1 MPLIDTIQAHAPTT
15 LAAAAVATVAYS
27 FLEPLLDNGPPGPYL
42 WPVVGALPQAA
53 SYLRRSATHEFFDMV
68 MKQYGPIAKVR
79 LTNHGTMYVTNDAEL
94 ARRILTSPEFVRS
107 KLILGLTH
115 DFFDNAL
122 FALTDERWKVHR
134 KMLQPAFG
142 PLHLRHATAV
152 SEVVAKELADAWSEM
167 IDASTDKEIV
177 VDSFEFFKALTLD
190 FMWASRRAGIEDYD
204 QITFIVQ
211 RRLNLQRFLWGSA
224 NIDPSSPA
232 VLDVRGRI
240 HGEVKNVVL
249 ERRKQMAENG
259 GKPLR
264 SGAEMDLLDRLLI
277 SSSDGT
283 DVFSE
288 DEIAGEVTVLVKH
301 PEIQEKLAQEIDRVY
316 EELKGNITTEN
327 MYHFRYLDGVLK
339 ETQRLYPIVSALTRQ
354 VTVPVEALGYRIPA
368 GSRMT
373 VHIRSLHRH
382 PAYWDRPDDF
392 IPERWEKP
400 PVPGSFVPFGDGQHN
415 CIGQKL
421 AQIEMRFVLIHLLRR
436 FRFEEYANQKV
447 EFVSRMTFGLKNG
460 FKVRVLKREH

>member
-1 MPLIDTIQAHAPTT
+1 
-15 LAAAAVATVAYS
+15 
-27 FLEPLLDNGPPGPYL
+27 
-42 WPVVGALPQAA
+42 
-53 SYLRRSATHEFFDMV
+53 
-68 MKQYGPIAKVR
+68 
-79 LTNHGTMYVTNDAEL
+79 
-94 ARRILTSPEFVRS
+94 
-107 KLILGLTH
+107 
-115 DFFDNAL
+115 
-122 FALTDERWKVHR
+122 
-134 KMLQPAFG
+134 MLQPAFG

-152 SEVVAKELADAWSEM
+152 SEVVSKELADAWSEM

-177 VDSFEFFKALTLD
+177 VDSFEFFKALTFD
-190 FMWASRRAGIEDYD
+190 FIGKAAFTHEFGAIQSIVRGEANQGLKDYD
-204 QITFIVQ
+204 EVTFVIQ
-211 RRLNLQRFLWGSA
+211 RRFRVQRFLWGFA

-232 VLDVRGRI
+232 VLDLRGRI
-240 HGEVKNVVL
+240 QGEVKNVVL

-288 DEIAGEVTVLVKH
+288 DEIAGEVTGFFFAGHDTTSNTLTLALYVLVKH

-327 MYHFRYLDGVLK
+327 MYQFRYLDGVVK

-354 VTVPVEALGYRIPA
+354 VTAPVEALGYRIPA

-373 VHIRSLHRH
+373 VHIRSLHRN

-415 CIGQKL
+415 CIGQKM

-447 EFVSRMTFGLKNG
+447 EFISRLTFGLKNG